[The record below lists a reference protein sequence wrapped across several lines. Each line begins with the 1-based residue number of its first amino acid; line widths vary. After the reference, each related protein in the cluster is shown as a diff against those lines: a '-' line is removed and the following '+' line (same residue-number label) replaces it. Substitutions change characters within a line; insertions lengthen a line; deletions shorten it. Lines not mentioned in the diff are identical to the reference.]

1 MGGQLCVH
9 TDGHSDP
16 HVPGCW
22 LWSGAVREPGPGFGS
37 GEFQHCTD
45 QVMIDEM
52 QQSLQPLPQYEGT
65 ENTPLA
71 QTSCDF

>member
-16 HVPGCW
+16 NVPGCW
-22 LWSGAVREPGPGFGS
+22 LWSCSMREPGPGFCS

-52 QQSLQPLPQYEGT
+52 HAAFT
-65 ENTPLA
+65 A
-71 QTSCDF
+71 AAAAI